1 MNQVIQ
7 VLIYIMCFV
16 TSIACAVMLLRGY
29 RRSGTRLLLW
39 SGLCFSFLC
48 LNNLAVLFDIL
59 VFPEMDLQAWRHAAA
74 LAAVS
79 VLLIGLVWESE

>member
-1 MNQVIQ
+1 MNQAPQVI
-7 VLIYIMCFV
+7 IYIMCF
-16 TSIACAVMLLRGY
+16 IASMVCAVMLLRGF
-29 RRSGTRLLLW
+29 RRTGTRLLLW

-59 VFPEMDLQAWRHAAA
+59 VFPALDLQAWRHAAA